1 MAKGLQAGHPQWKKA
16 QRHLERVDPVMR
28 RLIKSV
34 GPCPVPPRR
43 DYFVVLCNAIFS
55 QQISTKVAAVLFGRF
70 RNKFPNRRPTPK
82 LVVELLT
89 KANEQEIRSCGLSRQ
104 KQSYILDLAQ
114 HFADGKIPTHR
125 FRNMSDEEI
134 IEALT
139 QVRGI
144 GRWTVE
150 MFLIFVLN
158 RTDVLPVDDFGL
170 RGGFQRAYGLRKHPT
185 PAQMVRRAECWR
197 PYRSL
202 GTWYL
207 WRQPAKVK

>member
-104 KQSYILDLAQ
+104 KQSYILDLAR
-114 HFADGKIPTHR
+114 HFAEGK
-125 FRNMSDEEI
+125 
-134 IEALT
+134 
-139 QVRGI
+139 
-144 GRWTVE
+144 
-150 MFLIFVLN
+150 
-158 RTDVLPVDDFGL
+158 
-170 RGGFQRAYGLRKHPT
+170 
-185 PAQMVRRAECWR
+185 
-197 PYRSL
+197 
-202 GTWYL
+202 
-207 WRQPAKVK
+207 